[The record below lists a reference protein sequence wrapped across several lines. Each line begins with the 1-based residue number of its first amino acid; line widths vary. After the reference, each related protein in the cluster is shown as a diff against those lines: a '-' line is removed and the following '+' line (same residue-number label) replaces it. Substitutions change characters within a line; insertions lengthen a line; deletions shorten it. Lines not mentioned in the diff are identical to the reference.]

1 MRYARLAF
9 LPAFVVVMLLSR
21 LARAESCEVGGTSSA
36 SPAPMK
42 LGRFVSQ
49 LADRIDACATEARR
63 PDAARFFASHG
74 IARTESGE
82 REYVRMR
89 TLFEL
94 TRDGGPLRLRWAVT
108 NEEPTSKK
116 VWAAWRASPPPSTS
130 TMPSATAECDEISAL
145 FANLARKMGVRRVGL
160 FWPTWNHT
168 IAAWEPERGVRV
180 LIPTT
185 QVFLGCEDTFDA
197 TSFSSSSQKVVYEF
211 PSNDM
216 ADSTEIPAQL
226 SSFLLD
232 QTTHYAGASL
242 EVLAA
247 IRAHR
252 AVRLGSSV
260 DPICTGRALA
270 RVQAAGPLGAKDER
284 ALLRYG
290 ATELGSIGTV
300 QDVLAAMAR

>member
-1 MRYARLAF
+1 MPCVRLAF
-9 LPAFVVVMLLSR
+9 LPTFVVVMLLSR
-21 LARAESCEVGGTSSA
+21 LAGAEPCEVGGTSSG

-63 PDAARFFASHG
+63 PDAARFFATHG
-74 IARTESGE
+74 IAMAESGE
-82 REYVRMR
+82 HEYVRMR

-94 TRDGGPLRLRWAVT
+94 TRDGGPFRIRWAVT

-168 IAAWEPERGVRV
+168 IAAWEPELGVRV

-211 PSNDM
+211 PSSDM
-216 ADSTEIPAQL
+216 PDSTEVPAQL

-242 EVLAA
+242 EVLSA

-260 DPICTGRALA
+260 NPICAGRALA
-270 RVQAAGPLGAKDER
+270 RVQAAGALSARDDR

-290 ATELGSIGTV
+290 VTELGVSGTV
-300 QDVLAAMAR
+300 QDILAAMAR